1 MNGNEQTEP
10 MTVMEEVL
18 RQLNMLQETV
28 NELKEMIREKDRIIE
43 QKNQIILN
51 LNRAKYGQRSEK
63 TVYVMDDGSRQMCM
77 FEETGD
83 GIEEKSSVPSEN
95 DSETAIA
102 VAAHKR
108 KPKRTLEELC
118 EGLPVEEV
126 LCDIPEEEKTGLKC
140 IGTETVRT

>member
-1 MNGNEQTEP
+1 MNGNEQTVP
-10 MTVMEEVL
+10 MSVMEEIL

-83 GIEEKSSVPSEN
+83 GVEEKPAASAEN
-95 DSETAIA
+95 GSETAIT

-118 EGLPVEEV
+118 
-126 LCDIPEEEKTGLKC
+126 
-140 IGTETVRT
+140 